1 MHMCILTHT
10 HEQIPTHSHSNIS
23 NFTTCPVEFNLWAR
37 GAEPDLIFPR
47 ACLPLSSCYRVA
59 WTQVHVEVPVERT
72 IYREVPEHKS
82 YGMHAEYSVSEI
94 SFLRSNLSQRTNFT
108 LSCPYSLV
116 ALFRL
121 MLRPFPPDT
130 TSTGKIF
137 RFRLE
142 EEEVVALR
150 YFGWKGLEVIVL
162 SYCDEHTRPEY
173 T

>member
-1 MHMCILTHT
+1 M
-10 HEQIPTHSHSNIS
+10 
-23 NFTTCPVEFNLWAR
+23 
-37 GAEPDLIFPR
+37 
-47 ACLPLSSCYRVA
+47 
-59 WTQVHVEVPVERT
+59 HVEVPVERT

-94 SFLRSNLSQRTNFT
+94 SFLRNLSQRTNFT

-121 MLRPFPPDT
+121 ILRSFPPDT
-130 TSTGKIF
+130 TSTGKRF

-142 EEEVVALR
+142 EVEVVALR

-162 SYCDEHTRPEY
+162 SY
-173 T
+173 

>member
-1 MHMCILTHT
+1 
-10 HEQIPTHSHSNIS
+10 
-23 NFTTCPVEFNLWAR
+23 
-37 GAEPDLIFPR
+37 
-47 ACLPLSSCYRVA
+47 
-59 WTQVHVEVPVERT
+59 VHVEVPVERT

-94 SFLRSNLSQRTNFT
+94 SFLSSNLSQRTNFT

-121 MLRPFPPDT
+121 MLRSFPPDT

-137 RFRLE
+137 RFRLG